1 VRSYE
6 FIHAIII
13 IIIIIITPPTTTTTN
28 MTIQYTVGF
37 WHGDLLWATAEVV
50 VTFIYIYTHTHT
62 HTHTNVTGYNYI
74 MSS

>member
-1 VRSYE
+1 
-6 FIHAIII
+6 
-13 IIIIIITPPTTTTTN
+13 

-37 WHGDLLWATAEVV
+37 WHGDLLWETAEVV